1 MAVPVHLFLKD
12 DGGAMIR
19 GGSDV
24 ADREGS
30 IELRDLIH
38 NLSIPTDD
46 ATGKL
51 TGTRQHSAFSLTKA
65 IDSSSPYLYKA
76 VATGQTLHSAEF
88 KFYHINDAGQEVEYF
103 NILMEGVKV
112 ISITPIIHDTRDC
125 PGTGHMGNVS
135 LRYAKITWK
144 ILDGN
149 IQYTDAWNER
159 PAA

>member
-24 ADREGS
+24 QDREGS

-38 NLSIPTDD
+38 NLSIPTDG

-76 VATGQTLHSAEF
+76 VATGQTLQSAEL
-88 KFYHINDAGQEVEYF
+88 KFYHINDAGQEVE
-103 NILMEGVKV
+103 
-112 ISITPIIHDTRDC
+112 
-125 PGTGHMGNVS
+125 
-135 LRYAKITWK
+135 
-144 ILDGN
+144 
-149 IQYTDAWNER
+149 
-159 PAA
+159 